1 MYFQGRARY
10 HGWLLI
16 HPLPQVPELVH
27 DLLARLVIL
36 LLLGFELL
44 LLRALHV
51 GVALEDDEV
60 PLLLLL
66 LLVPPLA
73 LPLIRVLRFTLSLH
87 ALLLP
92 LLVLFV
98 LELLKVGAGGVSP
111 GGFGPARNVFALLG
125 HPSELILYLAEH
137 LYPVGLVLMRDAEHT
152 FQDGFYEPLQL
163 SDLVGCA
170 LRVLLQEEEGG
181 FDIDGR
187 GDWLV
192 GRGLLGGLLGPACR
206 RRLDLHIRL
215 QEVLLVQ
222 HGLPRVLKDLNV
234 LLDLKY
240 LLLAILD
247 VLLDLPLLLL

>member
-1 MYFQGRARY
+1 MR
-10 HGWLLI
+10 
-16 HPLPQVPELVH
+16 
-27 DLLARLVIL
+27 
-36 LLLGFELL
+36 
-44 LLRALHV
+44 
-51 GVALEDDEV
+51 VALEDDEV

-73 LPLIRVLRFTLSLH
+73 LSLIGVLEFPFSLH

-111 GGFGPARNVFALLG
+111 GGFGPACYVFALLG
-125 HPSELILYLAEH
+125 HPSELVLNLAQH
-137 LYPVGLVLMRDAEHT
+137 LYPVGLVLVRDAEHT
-152 FQDGFYEPLQL
+152 LQDGFYEPLQL
-163 SDLVGCA
+163 SDLVGSA
-170 LRVLLQEEEGG
+170 LGVLLEEEERR
-181 FDIDGR
+181 FDIDGC

-192 GRGLLGGLLGPACR
+192 DRGLLGGLLGTACR
-206 RRLDLHIRL
+206 RRLDLHVRL

-240 LLLAILD
+240 LLLAIFD
-247 VLLDLPLLLL
+247 VLLNLPLLLLECLLILLHQVDFE